1 MKQTANSKGVE
12 LKILKAKTESEIDTA
27 FNELAALRADAYPA
41 G

>member
-1 MKQTANSKGVE
+1 MCRTEDFEDQTK
-12 LKILKAKTESEIDTA
+12 SEIDTA